1 MCPETN
7 SSKVGFNIKKKKSE
21 GGALM
26 NEISV
31 LIIRDK
37 REFTCSLNLCE
48 HVMRS
53 LQSDLQSAARKQDLI
68 RS

>member
-1 MCPETN
+1 M
-7 SSKVGFNIKKKKSE
+7 GHE